1 MEESCRMG
9 FPESHVG
16 LTVDTMNFL
25 GGLMWAQG
33 GEFMGLSG
41 FNGVELG
48 LMGFYKDK
56 SQSEMG

>member
-1 MEESCRMG
+1 MG
-9 FPESHVG
+9 
-16 LTVDTMNFL
+16 L
-25 GGLMWAQG
+25 G